1 MTIRRVFVIWTHPLF
16 HESVRALLNHP
27 HIEWVGATADLAV
40 ARGQIASLRPDTV
53 LVEGLQD
60 GLPLEA
66 LKIMNSCGWKILL
79 LGLNLEDNT
88 TRVCYSE
95 QKIVGRADD
104 LLRLVLTRK
113 HLRRML

>member
-1 MTIRRVFVIWTHPLF
+1 MAIRRVYVIWSHPLF
-16 HESVRALLNHP
+16 HESVRALLQHP
-27 HIEWVGATADLAV
+27 RIQWVGATADLAV
-40 ARGQIASLRPDTV
+40 ARGQIASVRPDTV

-60 GLPLEA
+60 GLSLEVLA
-66 LKIMNSCGWKILL
+66 IMNSCEWKVLL
-79 LGLNLEDNT
+79 LGLNLSDNT

-95 QKIVGRADD
+95 QRIVGRADD